1 MRNLHVESVI
11 TDMVERVVKDERQIG
26 VLSTGETLAVALV
39 LDRKDL
45 LTGYTMLEAANRLGP
60 QWLEAAL
67 WVQRNR
73 S

>member
-1 MRNLHVESVI
+1 MRNIHVEQI
-11 TDMVERVVKDERQIG
+11 IAEMVERVVKDERQIG

-39 LDRKDL
+39 LDRSDL
-45 LTGYTMLEAANRLGP
+45 MPGYTMLEAANRVGP

-67 WVQRNR
+67 WVQRSR

>member
-1 MRNLHVESVI
+1 MRNLHAESVI
-11 TDMVERVVKDERQIG
+11 AEMVERVVKDERQIG

-39 LDRKDL
+39 LDRSDL
-45 LTGYTMLEAANRLGP
+45 MSGYTMLEAANRVGQ

-67 WVQRNR
+67 WVQRAR

>member
-1 MRNLHVESVI
+1 MRNLHVENII
-11 TDMVERVVKDERQIG
+11 TELVERVVKNERHIG
-26 VLSTGETLAVALV
+26 VLSTGEFLAVALV

-45 LTGYTMLEAANRLGP
+45 LGTYTMVEAANRVGP

-67 WVQRNR
+67 WVQRAR